1 MEQHQKEIR
10 RALLVCVPYLLIV
23 FFLDDIDKFFYTIH
37 SRLANPM
44 LVLYMF
50 IATVMILAFLM
61 HVLVEIRESY
71 RSIGIRALLPLGI
84 YLFALTNSFWSPLR
98 ISGEIFKSQIIYKAF
113 RNERYGHAQMRMR
126 KDGRMDIRYPG
137 PFGMSDW
144 EYGHWSGRGDTFYL
158 SYEPGMNT
166 LVNKPDTLVRT
177 DSGLLIPAGIPADT
191 LAIYKDRFFKIP
203 TLKAKQ

>member
-10 RALLVCVPYLLIV
+10 HALLVCVPYLLTV

-37 SRLANPM
+37 SRLGNPM

-50 IATVMILAFLM
+50 IATIMILILLM

-71 RSIGIRALLPLGI
+71 RTLGLKALLPLGI
-84 YLFALTNSFWSPLR
+84 YLFALINSFWSPLR
-98 ISGEIFKSQIIYKAF
+98 VSGEIFKSQIVYKAF
-113 RNERYGHAQMRMR
+113 RKERYGHAQMRMR
-126 KDGRMDIRYPG
+126 KDGSIDIRYPG

-158 SYEPGMNT
+158 SYEPGMDT
-166 LVNKPDTLVRT
+166 LVNKPDTLLKT
-177 DSGLLIPAGIPADT
+177 ETGLLIPAGIPADT
-191 LAIYKDRFFKIP
+191 LAIYKDRFFMIP
-203 TLKAKQ
+203 PAKAKH